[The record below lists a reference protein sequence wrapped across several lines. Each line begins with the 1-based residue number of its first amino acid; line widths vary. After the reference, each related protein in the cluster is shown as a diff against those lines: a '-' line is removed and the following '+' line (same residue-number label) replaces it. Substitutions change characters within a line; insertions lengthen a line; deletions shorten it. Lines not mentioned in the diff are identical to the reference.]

1 MQIEKQRKLAE
12 EEVTYLRNAMASLG
26 TDLRSLPFQ
35 KNVILNAERERILEL
50 ETKVRLIETENSS
63 LAEQVQY
70 WTRTSKRN
78 QEARLTAEAVKQ
90 ALEEEKEASSSSASR
105 NGTLTRGSPVIHGTS
120 EELKN
125 TKDKLAATE
134 VLLQKA
140 QKKMLTFEGTL
151 EEAYNAVE
159 AMEKENEDLQKQLR
173 TKEAVVEELREQVT
187 LLLEDGVGISQ
198 SDSSPAFGN
207 VIPKSAEDHELL
219 KRYEELT
226 AEYETILAS
235 NVNLKKTVETV
246 TKDKARLEES
256 LRKSRTDLQY
266 ATLSKD
272 TLARTLEENEIS
284 ELGNMRSSNSLSR
297 STKTSDKTSDLET
310 LRQAYEALEW
320 ELVELRAQS
329 IQSGTIHKQ
338 LNSSTTEV
346 ERLQAALD
354 EATNTVDALRQQVYL
369 LDAQLHDM
377 NAGKSELELVKVV
390 KEKSKQIEG
399 LEKRLLETQDA
410 LQDLQSTGSKSE
422 ELEAELRDAR
432 EEFAKLQVRAALL
445 SNSNSHI

>member
-1 MQIEKQRKLAE
+1 
-12 EEVTYLRNAMASLG
+12 MASLG
-26 TDLRSLPFQ
+26 MDLRSLPFQ

-90 ALEEEKEASSSSASR
+90 ALEVEKEAFASSSLSQ
-105 NGTLTRGSPVIHGTS
+105 NGTLSRGSPITTLGTS
-120 EELKN
+120 EEFKK

-134 VLLQKA
+134 ALLQTT
-140 QKKMLTFEGTL
+140 QKKMLNFEGTL

-159 AMEKENEDLQKQLR
+159 AMEKENGDLQKQLR

-187 LLLEDGVGISQ
+187 LLLEESGGISQ

-207 VIPKSAEDHELL
+207 VTPHNSDRQLVK
-219 KRYEELT
+219 KYEELT
-226 AEYETILAS
+226 AEYETVLAS
-235 NVNLKKTVETV
+235 NIGLKKTVDLV

-256 LRKSRTDLQY
+256 LLQMRNDFEN
-266 ATLSKD
+266 AKLSKD
-272 TLARTLEENEIS
+272 VLARTLKENETF
-284 ELGNMRSSNSLSR
+284 ELGNMHSSTNSLSR
-297 STKTSDKTSDLET
+297 STDKGSDLET
-310 LRQAYEALEW
+310 LQKAYEALEW

-346 ERLQAALD
+346 ERLQASLD
-354 EATNTVDALRQQVYL
+354 EATNTANALRQQVYL
-369 LDAQLHDM
+369 LDSQLQDM
-377 NAGKSELELVKVV
+377 NVGKSERELLESLKD
-390 KEKSKQIEG
+390 KSREIEE
-399 LEKRLLETQDA
+399 LEKRLGEAQDA
-410 LQDLQSTGSKSE
+410 AQDLQSVEVKAE
-422 ELEAELRDAR
+422 ELEAELIEAR
-432 EEFAKLQVRAALL
+432 EQL
-445 SNSNSHI
+445 SQLKVGK